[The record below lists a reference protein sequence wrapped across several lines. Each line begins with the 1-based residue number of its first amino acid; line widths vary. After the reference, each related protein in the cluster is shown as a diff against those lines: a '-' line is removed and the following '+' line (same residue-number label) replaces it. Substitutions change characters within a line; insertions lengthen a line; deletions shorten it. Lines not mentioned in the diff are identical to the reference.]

1 MKGSQLLLAVFAAVC
16 LVYVNGTLLGAR
28 QCTYGPS
35 YWCTSLKN
43 AKECNAVKHCI
54 QTVWEKKTLPED
66 NDDICQI
73 CKEMVQ
79 EARDT
84 LTSNETQEE
93 LREVFEGSCNLL
105 PCKLIRDECIHLAD
119 DFIPE
124 LIDTLASQMNPQ
136 MVCATAGL
144 CNSRRVDKMLLTCK
158 AEENQIAVES
168 AQNVV
173 PVNDN
178 GEVHTPEPGDCD
190 DCKTFITDTIRL
202 VKTHSKA
209 ELMDH
214 LMAICGQL
222 GSLSDGCMM
231 LVEANFDGI
240 YNFLTQ
246 ELSPD
251 GFCHLVDMC
260 EDTIPLSRRKSYLD
274 RTGDEPCDFCVAIV
288 KHWKDVLTANTTE
301 IEFKQILEGLCKQSG
316 KYAAECLSLVD
327 QYYLPLYNLI
337 MQELAPKEI
346 CSAVGLCGAKRIF
359 GQHQVPVWS
368 MLAPR
373 DTLPLNIDL
382 PAVDDDTSDRIAFS
396 RLTPALSVEDIQE
409 QHPRIIGGDESMSLT
424 ISVDEEDNAPVA
436 LPRVKLTKTGI
447 NVNHIGEN
455 GFVGAAAATT
465 TKKDDQMC
473 VMCEFAIHFLQNMLE
488 QKDTRE
494 DIEQAVENLC
504 DLMPKS
510 IAEQCEDYVEAYGD
524 QVIEMLDQEMDPKVI
539 CPLLGLCPAPSDEAP
554 APGHA
559 VEEPI
564 KDDVTCVMCEYA
576 MTQLDEM
583 IKDDKT
589 EESIKHAL
597 ENMCSVLPKSI
608 KPECTLFVDMYTD
621 KIIQLLLDDLTPDQ
635 VCQAL
640 HLCKPKVPELQ
651 RLTPSH
657 QLPVSRLFVPA
668 LSPSL
673 GVEEHDNKF
682 GKQSK
687 VCVLCEFAMVQIDNM
702 LISNATED
710 EIIEVVDFVCAHLP
724 GTIRDDCIGFMDEYG
739 DAIVK
744 LLVKQLDPKIVCS
757 GLGLCEAASY
767 DGLRIGVLNNVNLDK
782 CEVCE
787 VVVDFVDEE
796 LKQEDVQVEL
806 DTIIEEVCT
815 LLPREPNKLCRSMIE
830 VYGPYIANLLAEL
843 GNSKAVCQAIS
854 MCPKVNDVPL
864 LGARKCTWGP
874 SYWCQTKMHA
884 NACNAVEH
892 CTEKVWQDQEPAI

>member
-1 MKGSQLLLAVFAAVC
+1 MAVLVAVC

-54 QTVWEKKTLPED
+54 QTVWEKKRMPED
-66 NDDICQI
+66 NDDICKI
-73 CKEMVQ
+73 CKEMVK

-93 LREVFEGSCNLL
+93 LKEVFEGSCNLI
-105 PCKLIRDECIHLAD
+105 PCKIVRDECIHLAD

-158 AEENQIAVES
+158 ASENQITAES
-168 AQNVV
+168 SQSLA
-173 PVNDN
+173 PVDDN
-178 GEVHTPEPGDCD
+178 GEVQHPQPGDCD
-190 DCKTFITDTIRL
+190 DCKKFITDTIRL

-222 GSLSDGCMM
+222 SSLSDGCMM

-240 YNFLTQ
+240 YDFLTR

-251 GFCHLVDMC
+251 GFCHLVSMC
-260 EDTIPLSRRKSYLD
+260 EDTIPLARRTTYLQ
-274 RTGDEPCDFCVAIV
+274 RTGDTGCDFCVAIV
-288 KHWKDVLTANTTE
+288 RHWKDVLTANTTE
-301 IEFKQILEGLCKQSG
+301 LEFKEILEGLCKQSG
-316 KYAAECLSLVD
+316 SYAKECLSLVD

-337 MQELAPKEI
+337 MQELAPKEV
-346 CSAVGLCGAKRIF
+346 CAAVGLCGARRIF
-359 GQHQVPVWS
+359 SQQQVPVWS

-382 PAVDDDTSDRIAFS
+382 PPVDDETNDRVAFS
-396 RLTPALSVEDIQE
+396 RLTPALRVQDIQ
-409 QHPRIIGGDESMSLT
+409 QPRIIGGDEAMSLT
-424 ISVDEEDNAPVA
+424 ISLDGPEEESAPVD
-436 LPRVKLTKTGI
+436 LPRVKLTKPGI
-447 NVNHIGEN
+447 NVNPIGEN
-455 GFVGAAAATT
+455 GFVGAAA
-465 TKKDDQMC
+465 KKDQTC

-510 IAEQCEDYVEAYGD
+510 IAEQCEDYVDAYGD

-539 CPLLGLCPAPSDEAP
+539 CPLLGLCPAPSDEVP
-554 APGHA
+554 VPGHA
-559 VEEPI
+559 ALETEPV
-564 KDDVTCVMCEYA
+564 KDDVSCVMCEYA

-597 ENMCSVLPKSI
+597 ENMCTLLPKSI
-608 KPECTLFVDMYTD
+608 KAECNLFVDIYTD
-621 KIIQLLLDDLTPDQ
+621 KIIQLLLDDLSPDQ

-640 HLCKPKVPELQ
+640 HLCKPKVAELP
-651 RLTPSH
+651 RLNPSH

-668 LSPSL
+668 VSL
-673 GVEEHDNKF
+673 ASSVEEQDNKF

-687 VCVLCEFAMVQIDNM
+687 MCVMCEFAMVQIDNM

-710 EIIEVVDFVCAHLP
+710 QIIEVVDFVCAHLP

-744 LLVKQLDPKIVCS
+744 LLVKQLDPKMVCS
-757 GLGLCEAASY
+757 SIGLCEAASY
-767 DGLRIGVLNNVNLDK
+767 NGLRVGVLNNVNLDN

-787 VVVDFVDEE
+787 VVVDFVEEE
-796 LKQEDVQVEL
+796 LKDDDVQVSL
-806 DTIIEEVCT
+806 DSIVEEVCK
-815 LLPREPNKLCRSMIE
+815 LLPRDPQKFCRSMIE
-830 VYGPYIANLLAEL
+830 VYGPYLANLLAEL
-843 GNSKAVCQAIS
+843 GNSKAVCQSIT
-854 MCPKVNDVPL
+854 MCPKVNSLPL
-864 LGARKCTWGP
+864 LGAQKCTWGP

-884 NACNAVEH
+884 NACDAVEH
-892 CTEKVWQDQEPAI
+892 CTEKVWMDQEPAI

>member
-16 LVYVNGTLLGAR
+16 FVYVDGSLLGAR

-54 QTVWEKKTLPED
+54 QTVWEKKQLPED
-66 NDDICQI
+66 NDDICKI
-73 CKEMVQ
+73 CKEMVK

-93 LREVFEGSCNLL
+93 LREVFEGSCKLL
-105 PCKLIRDECIHLAD
+105 PCKIIRDECIHLAD

-158 AEENQIAVES
+158 SEENEITAELPQS
-168 AQNVV
+168 LV

-178 GEVHTPEPGDCD
+178 GEVQHPQPGDCD
-190 DCKTFITDTIRL
+190 DCKKFITDTIRL

-214 LMAICGQL
+214 LMAVCGQL
-222 GSLSDGCMM
+222 SSLSDGCMM

-251 GFCHLVDMC
+251 GFCHLVSMC

-288 KHWKDVLTANTTE
+288 RHWKDVLTANTTE
-301 IEFKQILEGLCKQSG
+301 IEFKEILEGLCKQSG

-337 MQELAPKEI
+337 MQELAPKEV
-346 CSAVGLCGAKRIF
+346 CSAVGLCGAKKIF

-382 PAVDDDTSDRIAFS
+382 PAVDADSNERIPFS
-396 RLTPALSVEDIQE
+396 RLTPALKVEDPQ
-409 QHPRIIGGDESMSLT
+409 QPRLIGVNESMSLT
-424 ISVDEEDNAPVA
+424 ISMDEEEVGAPVA
-436 LPRVKLTKTGI
+436 LPRVKLTKAGI
-447 NVNHIGEN
+447 NVNPIGQN
-455 GFVGAAAATT
+455 GFVGAAA
-465 TKKDDQMC
+465 KKDDQMC

-539 CPLLGLCPAPSDEAP
+539 CPLLGLCPAPSNEAP
-554 APGHA
+554 TPGHA
-559 VEEPI
+559 VEEPVE
-564 KDDVTCVMCEYA
+564 DDVSCVMCEYA
-576 MTQLDEM
+576 MEQLDEM

-589 EESIKHAL
+589 EDSIKHAL
-597 ENMCSVLPKSI
+597 ENLCSKLPKSI
-608 KPECTLFVDMYTD
+608 KGECKFFVDLYTD

-635 VCQAL
+635 VCTAL
-640 HLCKPKVPELQ
+640 HLCKTKVPELPH
-651 RLTPSH
+651 LNPSH

-668 LSPSL
+668 LSPAST
-673 GVEEHDNKF
+673 VEDSENKF

-702 LISNATED
+702 LVSNATE
-710 EIIEVVDFVCAHLP
+710 EPILTSTIIYIYMPKVMAK
-724 GTIRDDCIGFMDEYG
+724 
-739 DAIVK
+739 DAIIFN
-744 LLVKQLDPKIVCS
+744 LQYMRILMKIVLKSSNFYKLCS
-757 GLGLCEAASY
+757 NIAFYKISSY
-767 DGLRIGVLNNVNLDK
+767 DSLRVGVLNNVNLDK

-787 VVVDFVDEE
+787 VVVDYVDQE
-796 LKQEDVQVEL
+796 LKTEDVQVSL
-806 DTIIEEVCT
+806 DTILEEVCKI
-815 LLPREPNKLCRSMIE
+815 LPKEPKKFCRTMIE
-830 VYGPYIANLLAEL
+830 VYGPYLANLLAEL
-843 GNSKAVCQAIS
+843 GNSKAVCQSIT
-854 MCPKVNDVPL
+854 MCPKPNHLPL
-864 LGARKCTWGP
+864 LGAQKCTWGP

-892 CTEKVWQDQEPAI
+892 CTEKVWMDQEPAI